1 MSVFRLSVAVTP
13 AAPDKAVLLLD
24 LLSLLILTPVTSRN
38 ILLLP
43 SLPHS
48 IPYRQANVRRRKD
61 AQCVGTATRGSLA
74 RLSHLPRRLH
84 ADGRASGRV
93 RRTLSTRAA
102 DRGQRAPRAPLP
114 PGVAVPSGTEE
125 CGEDC
130 HLRRCR
136 APGPPRLHRHGALG
150 S

>member
-1 MSVFRLSVAVTP
+1 MSLSVIVRP
-13 AAPDKAVLLLD
+13 ACSALN

-61 AQCVGTATRGSLA
+61 EECVGTAARGSLA
-74 RLSHLPRRLH
+74 RLSRLPRRLH
-84 ADGRASGRV
+84 ADGGASGRV
-93 RRTLSTRAA
+93 RHTLSTRAR

-114 PGVAVPSGTEE
+114 PGVTVPSGAEG
-125 CGEDC
+125 CGENC
-130 HLRRCR
+130 
-136 APGPPRLHRHGALG
+136 PPR
-150 S
+150 